1 MLLPQRLVAL
11 SWRWSVLL
19 PTVSARG
26 GLREPGAGILIAQRR
41 AQILHGLFGL
51 ALDVRGNG
59 DLDGHQPVLG
69 GLLGGQS
76 LAAYTHVSPRWGFGR
91 DPQAPRTPVQL
102 RSRPG
107 GPG

>member
-26 GLREPGAGILIAQRR
+26 GLREPGAGILIAQRL
-41 AQILHGLFGL
+41 AQILHGLLGL

-59 DLDGHQPVLG
+59 DLDGHQQVPG
-69 GLLGGQS
+69 GLLGGQA
-76 LAAYTHVSPRWGFGR
+76 LAAHTQGDRKSTRLNSSHVAISY
-91 DPQAPRTPVQL
+91 A
-102 RSRPG
+102 
-107 GPG
+107 